1 MVKGP
6 YIPPDIRGSSL
17 PDIVLLQQISE
28 GNRMAYQKLFE
39 YYLPKLIHYLEP
51 LLQHTEIDY
60 QDVVQDIFIRIWE
73 KKETLILV
81 KSFDRYL
88 FRMAKNR
95 CLDLLRS
102 QEARERH
109 LQGYRLIR
117 QGDEIVINDPDLL
130 YDQYHQLALKAISSL
145 SSKLQTVF
153 LLSTQEELS
162 LDQIAKQLSLSK
174 ATVKKR
180 LYLAGQHIRTYL
192 NKHRN

>member
-1 MVKGP
+1 MK
-6 YIPPDIRGSSL
+6 IPLYSPFIQGSSL
-17 PDIVLLQQISE
+17 PDIVLLQQVSE
-28 GNRMAYQKLFE
+28 GNRTAYQQLFE

-51 LLQHTEIDY
+51 LLQYTEIDY

-73 KKETLILV
+73 KKETLLLV
-81 KSFDRYL
+81 KSFDKYL

-102 QEARERH
+102 REARERH

-130 YDQYHQLALKAISSL
+130 YDQYYQLAIKAIATL

-162 LDQIAKQLSLSK
+162 LDQIARQLSLPK
-174 ATVKKR
+174 ETVKKR
-180 LYLAGQHIRTYL
+180 LYLAGRHVRAYL
-192 NKHRN
+192 NKHRIN